1 MLEGRPMRD
10 FDLSPLS
17 FLVVDDNHHMISIL
31 RELLRALGAGTVHDA
46 RDAADAFEIV
56 RSSPIDLAIVDY
68 LMEPLDGLDFIRLIR
83 TAKDSYDPEL
93 PILLLTAHT
102 ERGRIQEARDAGAS
116 DVVRKPISAERL
128 YQRIQALLQVN
139 RRFIKTPRYT
149 GPDRRRLR
157 PKPYS
162 EPDRRKDA

>member
-1 MLEGRPMRD
+1 MSD

-17 FLVVDDNHHMISIL
+17 FLVVDDNQHMISIL

-102 ERGRIQEARDAGAS
+102 ERARIEEARDAGAS
-116 DVVRKPISAERL
+116 DVVQKPVSAHRL
-128 YQRIQALLQVN
+128 YQRIQALLQTE
-139 RRFIKTPRYT
+139 RRFIKIPSYT
-149 GPDRRRLR
+149 GPDRRRPR
-157 PKPYS
+157 PTPHAG
-162 EPDRRKDA
+162 PDRREEA

>member
-1 MLEGRPMRD
+1 MRD
-10 FDLSPLS
+10 FDLAPLS

-56 RSSPIDLAIVDY
+56 RSSPIDIAIVDY

-83 TAKDSYDPEL
+83 TARDSYDPEL
-93 PILLLTAHT
+93 PILLLTAYT
-102 ERGRIQEARDAGAS
+102 ERARIQEARDAGAT
-116 DVVRKPISAERL
+116 DVVRKPISAKNL
-128 YQRIQALLQVN
+128 YQRIQSLLQTE
-139 RRFIKTPRYT
+139 RRFIKTARYT

-157 PKPYS
+157 AKPYTGRKRRS
-162 EPDRRKDA
+162 EDE

>member
-1 MLEGRPMRD
+1 MRD

-17 FLVVDDNHHMISIL
+17 FLVVDDNSHMISIL

-56 RSSPIDLAIVDY
+56 RSSPIDVAIVDY

-102 ERGRIQEARDAGAS
+102 ERGRIKEARDAGAS
-116 DVVRKPISAERL
+116 DVVQKPISAHRL
-128 YQRIQALLQVN
+128 YQRIQAVLQAD
-139 RRFIKTPRYT
+139 RRFIKAPHYT

-157 PKPYS
+157 STPHAG
-162 EPDRRKDA
+162 PDRRGESKH

>member
-1 MLEGRPMRD
+1 MRD

-83 TAKDSYDPEL
+83 TAQDSYDPEL
-93 PILLLTAHT
+93 PVLLLTAHT
-102 ERGRIQEARDAGAS
+102 ERARIQEARDAGAS
-116 DVVRKPISAERL
+116 DVVRKPISAKSL

-139 RRFIKTPRYT
+139 RRFIKTHQYT

-157 PKPYS
+157 PKPYTG
-162 EPDRRKDA
+162 PNRRKEEI